1 MAMPAA
7 FAVSRDV
14 ILLHAG
20 KLPAAPQVLG
30 GLCALLKDVNTE
42 LEQIAERVRM
52 DPALS
57 ARVIRM
63 SNSVVFGGRGSVS
76 SVDEAVSRVGFSE
89 IVRLVGV
96 ATVAGLVDRSLTAYG
111 LTADRLRESLL
122 LHALA
127 AEELAG
133 ETTVEPHTAYAGG
146 LLRGIGMMVLD
157 RVARGREA
165 KAPNFDP
172 AKFAT
177 YADWERQR
185 FGVTA
190 CEVATLVL
198 DDWRFPEELIH
209 GIEFHLAPPEDEP
222 AVFPAVL
229 NLAGSI
235 VAASGLGLA
244 GEAQVWDVTPAKL
257 AAAGITADQLEAVS
271 HRARATFERH
281 RHGLY

>member
-1 MAMPAA
+1 MPAA

-30 GLCALLKDVNTE
+30 GLCELLQDVNTD
-42 LEQIAERVRM
+42 LEQIAEQVRM

-63 SNSVVFGGRGSVS
+63 SNSVVFGGRGSVA

-96 ATVAGLVDRSLTAYG
+96 ATVAGLVDRSLTAYD

-122 LHALA
+122 MHALA
-127 AEELAG
+127 SETLAG
-133 ETTVEPHTAYAGG
+133 ETSVEPHTAYAGG

-157 RVARGREA
+157 RVARGRDA
-165 KAPNFDP
+165 KAPNFD
-172 AKFAT
+172 ATKFAS
-177 YADWERQR
+177 YAEWERQR
-185 FGVTA
+185 FGITA
-190 CEVATLVL
+190 SEVATMILE
-198 DDWRFPEELIH
+198 DWRFPAELIR
-209 GIEFHLAPPEDEP
+209 GIERHLEP
-222 AVFPAVL
+222 ADDTAEPFPALL
-229 NLAGSI
+229 NLAGS
-235 VAASGLGLA
+235 VAAANGLCLA
-244 GEAQVWDVTPAKL
+244 GEQQAWTVTPAKL
-257 AAAGITADQLEAVS
+257 AAAGLTAEQVEGAGEQ
-271 HRARATFERH
+271 ARTAFERH

>member
-30 GLCALLKDVNTE
+30 GLCELLQDVNTD
-42 LEQIAERVRM
+42 LEQIAEQVRM

-63 SNSVVFGGRGSVS
+63 SNSVVFGGRGAVA

-127 AEELAG
+127 SEAIAG
-133 ETTVEPHTAYAGG
+133 ETSVEPHTAYAGG

-157 RVARGREA
+157 RVARGRDA
-165 KAPNFDP
+165 KAPNYDP
-172 AKFAT
+172 AKFT
-177 YADWERQR
+177 SYAAWERQR

-190 CEVATLVL
+190 CEVATMVL
-198 DDWRFPEELIH
+198 DDWRFPAELIR
-209 GIEFHLAPPEDEP
+209 GIERHLAPPEDE
-222 AVFPAVL
+222 VFPAVL

-235 VAASGLGLA
+235 VAANGLCLE
-244 GEAQVWDVTPAKL
+244 GEQQAWQVTEEKL
-257 AAAGITADQLEAVS
+257 AVARLTAGQLELAS
-271 HRARATFERH
+271 QQARAAFERH